1 MVMVE
6 KFSLMDKF
14 MRDNGIMANFKE
26 KEFSF
31 DKMEHHIQDNGR
43 ITCKMVMGIKN
54 GEMGPN
60 MREIL

>member
-31 DKMEHHIQDNGR
+31 DKMEPHIQDNGR
-43 ITCKMVMGIKN
+43 ITCRMVMGIKN

>member
-1 MVMVE
+1 
-6 KFSLMDKF
+6 MDKF

-31 DKMEHHIQDNGR
+31 DKMEPHIQDNGR
-43 ITCKMVMGIKN
+43 ITCRMVMGIKN
-54 GEMGPN
+54 GEMEPN